1 MRKSV
6 VVALAVTLT
15 AIALVTGSPRKFGRP
30 QVVFRS
36 TDVQGSIGHVTVVIH
51 KDEWPDVWRPS
62 LEYSA
67 TMIGNP
73 DKGMLLSESITMDVG
88 GVSHLILTCYGILE
102 FPEPR
107 SICRAPAPQGI
118 QPPGLIKSFRYHMN
132 VYRVM
137 YQELS
142 RQRDEANR
150 ELERVQNLLRQSR
163 PSPSP
168 DIY

>member
-73 DKGMLLSESITMDVG
+73 DKVTMNDDG
-88 GVSHLILTCYGILE
+88 RSSLILTCYGVLE
-102 FPEPR
+102 IPEPR